1 MMRILIVDDH
11 AAIRQSLHHTFEE
24 EPGMQVIAEA
34 VDGYDAIELTRQL
47 QPDIVI
53 MDIQMPRL
61 DGVSATRQIT
71 NTWPDIRVIALS
83 THHSTVYV
91 KAMLAAGASGYVLK
105 DDMLPDLIEAVEAV
119 SAGQSYLSPA
129 LSAPVASHNLF
140 ASQPAACSNA
150 LEPVPSGRL
159 IGS

>member
-1 MMRILIVDDH
+1 
-11 AAIRQSLHHTFEE
+11 
-24 EPGMQVIAEA
+24 MQVIAEA

-47 QPDIVI
+47 QPDVVI

-71 NTWPDIRVIALS
+71 SAWPEVRVIGLS

-105 DDMLPDLIEAVEAV
+105 DDMLADLIEAVEAV
-119 SAGQSYLSPA
+119 SAGRSYLSPA
-129 LSAPVASHNLF
+129 LSAPVPSDNLF
-140 ASQPAACSNA
+140 AAKRATCSNA
-150 LEPVPSGRL
+150 LEPVQSRRL

>member
-11 AAIRQSLHHTFEE
+11 AAIRQSLYHTFED
-24 EPGMQVIAEA
+24 EPEMQVIAEA

-71 NTWPDIRVIALS
+71 GAWPEVRVIGLS

-91 KAMLAAGASGYVLK
+91 KAMLAAGACGYVLK
-105 DDMLPDLIEAVEAV
+105 DDMLTDLIEAVEAV
-119 SAGQSYLSPA
+119 SAGRSYLSPA
-129 LSAPVASHNLF
+129 LSAPVPSHNLF
-140 ASQPAACSNA
+140 AAKPASCSNG
-150 LEPVPSGRL
+150 LEPVQSGRL